1 MAREVSN
8 LHSLF
13 PIVGFDKAVSSALT
27 RALKRCFPGSAPPAA
42 TSVGVTALAH
52 PDLRVES
59 EATAVTK

>member
-8 LHSLF
+8 PNSLF
-13 PIVGFDKAVSSALT
+13 PIVGFDKTVSSAIT

-52 PDLRVES
+52 PDLRVEI